1 MNKSTLLAGLG
12 GGIVGAGLTAA
23 VIITAAPSL
32 MGERLV
38 RQSLVENPEI
48 LIEASDA
55 LRLAEM
61 RPVLDGNRDA
71 LETAFASSAIG
82 ASAEDADV
90 VMVEFFDYACG
101 YCRQAKP
108 EIERLVSEDP
118 GLRVVYRELPVLG
131 ENSVVA
137 ARASLAASKAGKF
150 KAFHD
155 AMYAAGRPGEES
167 IDEALAA
174 VGLTREGLSD
184 PAIEAELNQNF
195 ELANALGASGTP
207 TFVIGDTIIPSAE
220 GYDAYKAAIAKAR
233 DEA

>member
-1 MNKSTLLAGLG
+1 MTKSTFFAALG

-23 VIITAAPSL
+23 VMMAAAPSL

-38 RQSLVENPEI
+38 RQSLVEHPDI
-48 LIEASDA
+48 LVEASDA
-55 LRLAEM
+55 LRLSEM
-61 RPVLDGNRDA
+61 RPVLDQNRAA
-71 LETAFASSAIG
+71 LETAFGSSAIG

-101 YCRQAKP
+101 FCEGTKP
-108 EIERLVSEDP
+108 EIEQLVAEDP

-131 ENSVVA
+131 PDSVIA

-150 KAFHD
+150 EQFHD
-155 AMYAAGRPGEES
+155 AMFAAGRPGEES
-167 IDEALAA
+167 ISEALAA
-174 VGLTREGLSD
+174 VGLSLDAIAD
-184 PAIEAELNQNF
+184 PAFEAELNQNF
-195 ELANALGASGTP
+195 ELANALGANGTP

-233 DEA
+233 KDA

>member
-61 RPVLDGNRDA
+61 RPVLNGNRDA

-108 EIERLVSEDP
+108 EIERLVAEDP

-155 AMYAAGRPGEES
+155 AMYAAGRPSEES
-167 IDEALAA
+167 IEEALAA